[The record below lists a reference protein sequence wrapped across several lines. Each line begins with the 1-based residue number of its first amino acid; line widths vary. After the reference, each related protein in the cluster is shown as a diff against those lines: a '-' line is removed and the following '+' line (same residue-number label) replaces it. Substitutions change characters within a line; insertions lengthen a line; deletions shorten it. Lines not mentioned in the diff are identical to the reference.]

1 MTGAATI
8 HAAVCYN
15 PLDPSDRSVGEL
27 AWRPDVTLAD
37 LLTGL
42 PSAIEWIVSLDGEAT
57 SADRWAA
64 IKPAPGSH
72 LVAVPAIRGGRTGK
86 TVLRIAA
93 TIAVAVAASYTGGW
107 AASAYGKFAG
117 ALASAATPAI
127 GTMSVNMRSLP

>member
-8 HAAVCYN
+8 HAVVSYN
-15 PLDPSDRSVGEL
+15 PLDPSDRSMGEL
-27 AWRPDVTLAD
+27 AWRPGVTLAD

-42 PSAIEWIVSLDGEAT
+42 PSAIEWVASLDGEAT
-57 SADRWAA
+57 PADRWAE

-72 LVAVPAIRGGRTGK
+72 LVIVPAIRGGRTGK

-93 TIAVAVAASYTGGW
+93 TIAVAVAAYQIGGLAPGGLTSVW
-107 AASAYGKFAG
+107 GVTAA
-117 ALASAATPAI
+117 AATPAV